1 VPGRQILAAL
11 PPDRPVQ
18 TPRIRSF
25 AALGDS
31 FTEGLEDL
39 DSAGRYRGWADRFA
53 EQLGVSNPG
62 LRYANLAVRG
72 KRLGQVVD
80 DQVPAA
86 IAMSPDLVS
95 VAAGGN
101 DILRPATDPD
111 ALAAVFDGAIA
122 RLRAAG
128 CDVVVFTGF
137 DTRQFPVLRLL
148 RSKIAIYNAHLR
160 DIAGRYG
167 CHLADLWP
175 MRPLS
180 DPRAWSADR
189 LHLSPEGHRR
199 IALHVSEVM
208 GLPAAGDWRDHWPPA
223 PSPGWLALRG
233 QDLRWAHKY
242 ALPWV
247 GRRLRRVSSG
257 DGLLPK
263 RPELLPLSG

>member
-1 VPGRQILAAL
+1 MS
-11 PPDRPVQ
+11 PDQLVQ
-18 TPRIRSF
+18 APRFTSF

-39 DSAGRYRGWADRFA
+39 DTVGGYRGWADRFA
-53 EQLGVSNPG
+53 GQLSLGNPG

-72 KRLGQVVD
+72 KRLGQVVN

-95 VAAGGN
+95 IAAGGN
-101 DILRPATDPD
+101 DILRPGTDPD

-137 DTRQFPVLRLL
+137 DTRHFPVLRLL
-148 RSKIAIYNAHLR
+148 RSKIAVYNAHLR
-160 DIAGRYG
+160 DIAGRRG
-167 CHLADLWP
+167 CYLADLWS
-175 MRPLS
+175 MRPLG
-180 DPRAWSADR
+180 DVRAWSADR
-189 LHLSPEGHRR
+189 LHLSAEGHHRV
-199 IALHVSEVM
+199 ALHVSEVM
-208 GLPAAGDWRDHWPPA
+208 GLPASEDWRDRWPPA
-223 PSPGWLALRG
+223 PSIGWVAMRG
-233 QDLRWAHKY
+233 QDLRWAHRY

-247 GRRLRRVSSG
+247 GRRVRRVSSG

-263 RPELLPLSG
+263 RPELLPLSL